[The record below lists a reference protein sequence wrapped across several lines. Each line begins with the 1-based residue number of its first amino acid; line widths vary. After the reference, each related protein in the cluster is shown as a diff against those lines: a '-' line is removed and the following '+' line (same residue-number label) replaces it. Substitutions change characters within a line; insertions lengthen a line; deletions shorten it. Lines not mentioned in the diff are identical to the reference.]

1 MKKILLSIVILF
13 SIAMHSQDQSEKLRG
28 TWSSSQT
35 SYYVVILHDET
46 KGYEFINFS
55 FQENKSLKEVVVEA
69 PKKPVVVELS
79 IQDIVLSANIIDLA
93 TQRGA
98 FKAAEAGQV
107 GACFEKLVAFIKAN
121 TPQPDETPADTKDA
135 KESKKTSS
143 KEK

>member
-1 MKKILLSIVILF
+1 M
-13 SIAMHSQDQSEKLRG
+13 A
-28 TWSSSQT
+28 
-35 SYYVVILHDET
+35 
-46 KGYEFINFS
+46 
-55 FQENKSLKEVVVEA
+55 KEAKTPEH
-69 PKKPVVVELS
+69 VELS

-121 TPQPDETPADTKDA
+121 TPQPEETPADTKDA
-135 KESKKTSS
+135 KESNKTKQSS

>member
-1 MKKILLSIVILF
+1 MAEEV
-13 SIAMHSQDQSEKLRG
+13 
-28 TWSSSQT
+28 
-35 SYYVVILHDET
+35 T
-46 KGYEFINFS
+46 KTV
-55 FQENKSLKEVVVEA
+55 KVEA
-69 PKKPVVVELS
+69 PKTVELS

-121 TPQPDETPADTKDA
+121 SPKPDLTEDEKKQVEDKKSDA
-135 KESKKTSS
+135 KSSKS